1 MAGEERRPRCRR
13 RWLDGRGTGAFAVVD
28 HGPGGVEPPMEERGS
43 SGVPAGAARRRLIV
57 P

>member
-1 MAGEERRPRCRR
+1 VAGEQRRPRCRR
-13 RWLDGRGTGAFAVVD
+13 RWLDGRGTGACAVVD
-28 HGPGGVEPPMEERGS
+28 HGPGGVEPPMEQRGS